1 MRVVQKR
8 LRNVE
13 KKLARCM
20 PPPLV
25 SSPATSRDALRP
37 GSLAD
42 IEMRL
47 AQGLEPKQTQQE
59 IEQAIANKG
68 NPHLLLHV
76 PTSVNHG
83 GARVCDL
90 SLLLQP

>member
-1 MRVVQKR
+1 M
-8 LRNVE
+8 
-13 KKLARCM
+13 
-20 PPPLV
+20 
-25 SSPATSRDALRP
+25 SPDALRL

-68 NPHLLLHV
+68 NHHLIHHIS
-76 PTSVNHG
+76 TFMHYG
-83 GARVCDL
+83 GACACDS